1 LNVYVDASVLLR
13 VVFGEA
19 GRVRIWP
26 RIEVAVASELVMVEC
41 LRTIDRARILRGL
54 DDREVARRRT
64 AVYETLDRITLVG
77 LEPTVLERAA
87 QPFTTS
93 IGTLDAIHLATALA
107 VRDRFDELSFATH
120 DQELGIA
127 ARAVGFPVH
136 GS

>member
-87 QPFTTS
+87 QPFPTS

>member
-1 LNVYVDASVLLR
+1 MNVYVDASVLLR

-87 QPFTTS
+87 QPFPTS